1 MDDKP
6 GSDFERITSTPST
19 PFRRSASAGIVMSCS
34 TSSAESPSASVWIS
48 TYGGVNS
55 GSTSTG
61 ALRARLIPTA
71 RSSAAAA
78 TTRSRNRRLVPMIE
92 RIIGYAPSVVTP
104 SRSRPAV
111 GCEGRAD
118 KGADHCTARAGLAAA
133 GNSSGRRTPSS
144 SLPQRLAVPASLRRP
159 RPSSARG
166 PPQPCPPTL
175 SPVSGPSLDRAP
187 DDPNTLIFF

>member
-1 MDDKP
+1 MDDRP

-61 ALRARLIPTA
+61 ALRARLMPTA
-71 RSSAAAA
+71 KSNAAAA
-78 TTRSRNRRLVPMIE
+78 TIRSRNRRLVPMIE
-92 RIIGYAPSVVTP
+92 RIIGYAPSVLTP

-118 KGADHCTARAGLAAA
+118 KRAGHCTARVGLAAA
-133 GNSSGRRTPSS
+133 GNRSGRRTPS
-144 SLPQRLAVPASLRRP
+144 LPQRLPLPTSLRRQK
-159 RPSSARG
+159 PSSVRG
-166 PPQPCPPTL
+166 TPQPCPPTL
-175 SPVSGPSLDRAP
+175 SPLSGPSIDRAP